1 MIQLI
6 TRHVRADTIIR
17 TIFLICLFIL
27 SVATTHP
34 LDGTLRRLEDND
46 PGLISARFWNFGTQM
61 DKPAQWRA
69 NEQEALKKRTV

>member
-1 MIQLI
+1 
-6 TRHVRADTIIR
+6 
-17 TIFLICLFIL
+17 L

-46 PGLISARFWNFGTQM
+46 PGLISARFWNFGKQK
-61 DKPAQWRA
+61 DKAAQWRA